1 MPYDFKKFIF
11 SVSLC
16 AMLAVNPVLATA
28 PTNDED
34 LGTTHDVYV
43 ESTLNQATNGIAGVS
58 YVNRMVNAAGNA
70 ADAAEAHAA
79 AAGAHALSA
88 AQSADEAHKVLA
100 DKVNIDQGENKKN
113 LAMVTDDKGT
123 VYAGYVAP
131 GMIADGG
138 KIDDVKTSPY
148 SGFVLWSDRDG
159 NVSWKTV
166 DNEVLASGAV
176 TASRIADGAVGAD
189 KLSAGIPDDFSS
201 TGFLAYSGIDGD
213 DKGGMIWRQ
222 VWADDIADSAVTLDK
237 IAAEKYEQPQSTA
250 GTDGVLLTWSMSG
263 DTNQLQWR
271 KIRAGDIGD
280 GAVTIEKTEGV
291 VGMVPVGSAD
301 ATTYGQFWIE

>member
-1 MPYDFKKFIF
+1 MPYDVKRFIF

-16 AMLAVNPVLATA
+16 AMLVANPVLATT

-88 AQSADEAHKVLA
+88 AQSAAEAHKVLA
-100 DKVNIDQGENKKN
+100 DKVDIAQGADNKNK
-113 LAMVTDDKGT
+113 AMVTDGEGT
-123 VYAGYVAP
+123 VYPGYITK
-131 GMIADGG
+131 GMIENGG
-138 KIDDVKTSPY
+138 KIDVTDSPY

-166 DNEVLASGAV
+166 DSEVLADGSFGERSINHAV
-176 TASRIADGAVGAD
+176 SWSDRRRVR
-189 KLSAGIPDDFSS
+189 S
-201 TGFLAYSGIDGD
+201 T
-213 DKGGMIWRQ
+213 
-222 VWADDIADSAVTLDK
+222 
-237 IAAEKYEQPQSTA
+237 
-250 GTDGVLLTWSMSG
+250 
-263 DTNQLQWR
+263 
-271 KIRAGDIGD
+271 
-280 GAVTIEKTEGV
+280 
-291 VGMVPVGSAD
+291 
-301 ATTYGQFWIE
+301 

>member
-16 AMLAVNPVLATA
+16 AMLVVNPVLATA

-34 LGTTHDVYV
+34 LDTTHDVYV

-100 DKVNIDQGENKKN
+100 DKVNIDQGADNKNKV
-113 LAMVTDDKGT
+113 MVTN
-123 VYAGYVAP
+123 ASGYVAP
-131 GMIADGG
+131 GYITNDMLAAGAVTSGTIA
-138 KIDDVKTSPY
+138 I
-148 SGFVLWSDRDG
+148 
-159 NVSWKTV
+159 
-166 DNEVLASGAV
+166 GAV
-176 TASRIADGAVGAD
+176 TASIIADGAVTNS
-189 KLSAGIPDDFSS
+189 K
-201 TGFLAYSGIDGD
+201 
-213 DKGGMIWRQ
+213 
-222 VWADDIADSAVTLDK
+222 IADSAVTLDK
-237 IAAEKYEQPQSTA
+237 IAAEKYEQPQSNA
-250 GTDGVLLTWSMSG
+250 GNDGVLLAWSMSG

-291 VGMVPVGSAD
+291 VGMVPVGGEG
-301 ATTYGQFWIE
+301 ATTYGSFWIE